1 MLLNEDYRKRL
12 WALPSDLFRALRAD
26 IEGPRKLFTPSEYID
41 PDLRATI
48 INEISRGLKY
58 LRYTSEQNLAGFI
71 RSMLS
76 PGPVLS
82 LYSGFGDVLFR
93 FGSGIGVEPHAG
105 MADWSRL
112 FAAMAGADVE
122 IVTADVFSWTSER
135 KYSRIICNV
144 PRGSRGCDVEFFYSL
159 FSLLADSGEAAIHM
173 PSDILWC
180 IDQRQIRKLI
190 ASNTAV
196 SAVISLPSSLF
207 RDSSVEYSLVI
218 LRKDVGHKTF
228 MARPTSV
235 GDLPAIA
242 FDYVS
247 WRSGAGPSIGFEVA
261 LDDLSWDCAT
271 YESRDAV
278 VRDINYPCDV
288 VALADIAAIGSE
300 NSVSPTA
307 IAVSRTGDRS
317 VWLADEPGL
326 TPRNSIVISPSERVN
341 PLYLLLYLNSDVG
354 LRALGNC
361 SKAKPV
367 KILGASEL
375 GRVLVALPPL
385 ARQRAIVKDAL
396 AVQQAVATLESLAA
410 EGKRALK
417 EDIFRLDSTKCN
429 LKLLWDTAEGAFYS
443 TLPFPIALAYRKVA
457 DAPDDSARL
466 TLLIE
471 LLEVAVR
478 FVVLVM
484 LADLD
489 HEQSGD
495 GISAFEIKHL
505 YGPSLA
511 DWVALFKALAKRS
524 RLFLKEVS
532 DFKLDRYENTINDF
546 IKFREE
552 LSRGNDAGTMRDRC
566 ESQVDEQAQNVYEFI
581 ASLGVLANYSL
592 VKTGVLEKECEFYR
606 IPLQVLMGDKSDGE
620 KKWLISR
627 TPFDTNRVLYMAR
640 DYQFIVLDPYIV
652 VERCAGC
659 ERQDILLLD
668 RISES
673 GMSYLSCDNGKKR
686 VIVKNNWLPSD
697 LHRGAIRHA

>member
-1 MLLNEDYRKRL
+1 
-12 WALPSDLFRALRAD
+12 
-26 IEGPRKLFTPSEYID
+26 
-41 PDLRATI
+41 
-48 INEISRGLKY
+48 
-58 LRYTSEQNLAGFI
+58 
-71 RSMLS
+71 
-76 PGPVLS
+76 
-82 LYSGFGDVLFR
+82 
-93 FGSGIGVEPHAG
+93 
-105 MADWSRL
+105 
-112 FAAMAGADVE
+112 
-122 IVTADVFSWTSER
+122 
-135 KYSRIICNV
+135 
-144 PRGSRGCDVEFFYSL
+144 
-159 FSLLADSGEAAIHM
+159 
-173 PSDILWC
+173 
-180 IDQRQIRKLI
+180 
-190 ASNTAV
+190 
-196 SAVISLPSSLF
+196 
-207 RDSSVEYSLVI
+207 
-218 LRKDVGHKTF
+218 
-228 MARPTSV
+228 
-235 GDLPAIA
+235 
-242 FDYVS
+242 
-247 WRSGAGPSIGFEVA
+247 
-261 LDDLSWDCAT
+261 
-271 YESRDAV
+271 
-278 VRDINYPCDV
+278 
-288 VALADIAAIGSE
+288 
-300 NSVSPTA
+300 
-307 IAVSRTGDRS
+307 
-317 VWLADEPGL
+317 
-326 TPRNSIVISPSERVN
+326 
-341 PLYLLLYLNSDVG
+341 VG